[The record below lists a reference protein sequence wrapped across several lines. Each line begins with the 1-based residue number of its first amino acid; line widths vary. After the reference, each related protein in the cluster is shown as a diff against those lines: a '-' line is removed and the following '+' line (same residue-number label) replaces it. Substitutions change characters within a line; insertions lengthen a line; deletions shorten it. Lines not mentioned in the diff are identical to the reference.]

1 MAVENC
7 LSRKEHYNEKDCLEI
22 EDELLDIEG
31 IIDKK
36 QILEVHLLRLAAIC
50 NKYSKYQHRSN

>member
-1 MAVENC
+1 MAVEKC
-7 LSRKEHYNEKDCLEI
+7 LSRKEDYDEKDCLEI

-50 NKYSKYQHRSN
+50 NKYFKYQHRSN